1 MQSGD
6 GLVVRVRPYGG
17 RLEAAQV
24 AGLAEL
30 AERYGNGLIDVTSR
44 ANLQIRGVS
53 EQGHRRLIEGLALL
67 GLIDP
72 DPDIEA
78 RRNIVVTPFWNS
90 GDETAALAAELEE
103 ALADSTLDLPTK
115 FGFAID
121 DGKSRVLADDSA
133 DMRIERDRDGR
144 LLVRDRWRKARP
156 LRRARRGR
164 EHGAGAR
171 ELVHL
176 PPAARRAG
184 EGAWQ
189 RISRPA
195 RSCRQSLSG
204 ETEPAP
210 VMAASRPGHY
220 PHGALV
226 GFAFGQMLHTTLHQ
240 FSGCG
245 HALRMTPWRMMLSEG
260 KREMPSGAGLIT
272 EPYDPMLR
280 VIACSG
286 APRCREAHAD
296 TRALASA
303 ACAAYRPR
311 YARFTSPAAPRAARI
326 PARPRSRWLRPATA
340 SISIRDGSTRDEPVL
355 RGPQR
360 CRHRHRSLHPG
371 RRPLMPHAYETDGAA
386 IYRQSFATIRAEA
399 DLARFS
405 PTRSRWWCA

>member
-1 MQSGD
+1 MSAAAIKGWCPGALRPMQSGD
-6 GLVVRVRPYGG
+6 GLVVRVRPFGG

-53 EQGHRRLIEGLALL
+53 EQGHRRLLDGLALL
-67 GLIDP
+67 RLLDP
-72 DPDIEA
+72 DTDIEA
-78 RRNIVVTPFWNS
+78 RRNILVTPFWNS
-90 GDETAALAAELEE
+90 GDETQALAAELEE

-121 DGKSRVLADDSA
+121 DGKSRVLAGDSA
-133 DMRIERDRDGR
+133 DLRIERDRDGR
-144 LLVRDRWRKARP
+144 LLVRADGAR
-156 LRRARRGR
+156 LGRSVARGEAVSTALALASWFISSGGAKGGRGR
-164 EHGAGAR
+164 MAAHIAAGA
-171 ELVHL
+171 EL
-176 PPAARRAG
+176 P
-184 EGAWQ
+184 E
-189 RISRPA
+189 
-195 RSCRQSLSG
+195 SLSG

-226 GFAFGQMLHTTLHQ
+226 GVAFGQMLHTTLHQ

-245 HALRMTPWRMMLSEG
+245 HALRMTPWRMVLSEG

-272 EPYDPMLR
+272 EPYDPALR

-303 ACAAYRPR
+303 L
-311 YARFTSPAAPRAARI
+311 APRIALDTRLHVSGCAKGCARSG
-326 PARPRSRWLRPATA
+326 ASAVTLVATSA
-340 SISIRDGSTRDEPVL
+340 GFDLVRDGSTRDEPVL
-355 RGPQR
+355 RG
-360 CRHRHRSLHPG
+360 LN
-371 RRPLMPHAYETDGAA
+371 GAD
-386 IYRQSFATIRAEA
+386 IVSDPSI
-399 DLARFS
+399 LVGGH
-405 PTRSRWWCA
+405 